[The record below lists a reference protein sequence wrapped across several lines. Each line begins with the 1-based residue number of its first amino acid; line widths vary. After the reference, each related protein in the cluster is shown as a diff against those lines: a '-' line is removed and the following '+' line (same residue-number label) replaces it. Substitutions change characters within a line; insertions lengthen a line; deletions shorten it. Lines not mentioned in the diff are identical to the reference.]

1 MTERTNVFVHPTAV
15 VDEPVTLGDGARI
28 WHFCHVMSGAVLGPG
43 ASLGQ
48 NVYVAPT
55 VRLGANCKI
64 QNNVS
69 LYDGVE
75 CGDDVFLGPSCVF
88 TNVST
93 PRSAVNRRGVYEKT
107 VLEDGVS
114 VGANATIVC
123 GTRIGH
129 HAFIAAGA
137 VVTRDIPP
145 HALVMGVPARVVGH
159 ACHCGLRLRTHVQV
173 AWCDSCANTY
183 TFDADG
189 GLVLDPKPAPD
200 ASSR

>member
-1 MTERTNVFVHPTAV
+1 MTERTNVFIHPTAV

-28 WHFCHVMSGAVLGPG
+28 WHFCHVMAGAVLGPG

-48 NVYVAPT
+48 NVYDAPT
-55 VRLGANCKI
+55 VVLGKNCKI

-107 VLEDGVS
+107 ILEDGVS

-159 ACHCGLRLRTHVQV
+159 ACHCGLRLSTHVQV
-173 AWCDSCANTY
+173 AWCDSCGNTY
-183 TFDADG
+183 TFDAAG
-189 GLVLDPKPAPD
+189 ALVRDPEPAAAP
-200 ASSR
+200 RE

>member
-1 MTERTNVFVHPTAV
+1 MTERVNVYVHPTAV
-15 VDEPVTLGDGARI
+15 VDEPATLGEGVRI
-28 WHFCHVMSGAVLGPG
+28 WHFCHVMAGAVLGPG

-55 VRLGANCKI
+55 VVLGKNCKI
-64 QNNVS
+64 QNNVA

-93 PRSAVNRRGVYEKT
+93 PRSAVNRRGAYEKT
-107 VLEDGVS
+107 ILEDGVS

-145 HALVMGVPARVVGH
+145 HALVMGVPARVVGL
-159 ACHCGLRLRTHVQV
+159 ACHCGLRLHTHVGV
-173 AWCDSCANTY
+173 AWCDSCGNTY
-183 TFDADG
+183 TLDADG
-189 GLVLDPKPAPD
+189 GPVLDPAPAAAPD
-200 ASSR
+200 RE

>member
-1 MTERTNVFVHPTAV
+1 MTERASVYVHPTAV
-15 VDEPVTLGDGARI
+15 VDEPVTLGEGVRI
-28 WHFCHVMSGAVLGPG
+28 WHFCHVMAGAVLGAG
-43 ASLGQ
+43 TSLGQ
-48 NVYVAPT
+48 NVFVAPT
-55 VRLGANCKI
+55 VRLGNNCKV

-69 LYDGVE
+69 LYDGVA

-93 PRSAVNRRGVYEKT
+93 PRSAVNRRGVYEQT
-107 VLEDGVS
+107 ILEDGVS

-137 VVTRDIPP
+137 VVTGDVPA
-145 HALVMGVPARVVGH
+145 HALVMGVPARVVGL
-159 ACHCGLRLRTHVQV
+159 ACHCGHRLRTHVDV
-173 AWCDSCANTY
+173 AWCDCCGNTY

-189 GLVLDPKPAPD
+189 GLALDPAPAAAPD
-200 ASSR
+200 RE